1 MTAREK
7 YGALVFRLLSLICS
21 PFQVRGPSGSS
32 ITGIVPTNA
41 YPCLPS
47 PSTPTAPAYVII
59 GANADSMYE
68 RLMVTI
74 GRSDLVGPDYKR
86 NNHRV
91 DRQEEI
97 EHAISDWTK
106 QRHAEEVLET
116 LRKIGVPVGRVVNV
130 KDIVEGEQI
139 KARGSIED
147 VWVGKGRQEEGG
159 DGWTVKMPM
168 VAPVLE
174 GCDAK
179 TRWAGPDL
187 GQHNREVLVDK
198 LGLSEEEM
206 ERLVE
211 QGIIGA

>member
-1 MTAREK
+1 
-7 YGALVFRLLSLICS
+7 
-21 PFQVRGPSGSS
+21 
-32 ITGIVPTNA
+32 
-41 YPCLPS
+41 
-47 PSTPTAPAYVII
+47 
-59 GANADSMYE
+59 MYE

-74 GRSDLVGPDYKR
+74 GRSVLVGPDYKR

-159 DGWTVKMPM
+159 DGWTAKMPM